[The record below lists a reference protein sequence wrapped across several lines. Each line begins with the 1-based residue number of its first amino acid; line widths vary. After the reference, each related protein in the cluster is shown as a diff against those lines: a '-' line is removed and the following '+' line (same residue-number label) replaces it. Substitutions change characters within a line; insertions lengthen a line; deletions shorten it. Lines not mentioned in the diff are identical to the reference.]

1 MFRLLSPST
10 SLSPSNSLYSIV
22 IYRDVRKILGGFF
35 YSNYKYD
42 YVN

>member
-10 SLSPSNSLYSIV
+10 SLSPSNSLYNIV
-22 IYRDVRKILGGFF
+22 VYRDFRKILGVFF
-35 YSNYKYD
+35 YSNYKYG